1 MCVLVMRQLYRSTG
15 KMKPGINRIF
25 YQVKPII
32 PRYLQLTAR
41 RYLTKLKMPRV
52 QHVWPIFEAAGQT
65 PHHWHGWPQ
74 DKKFAFVLT
83 HDVETRFGL
92 DKCISLMNLEK
103 SLGFKSL
110 FNIVP
115 ERYGP
120 SGDVRHELTR
130 NGFEVGVHGLNHD
143 GRLFKSQTIFNHR
156 KDQINAYLRDWGAGG
171 FRAPAMHH
179 NLEWIKELN
188 ISYDLSTFDI
198 DPFEPQSDGVN
209 TIFPFV
215 VPRNSIV
222 DGYVEMPYT
231 LPQDH
236 AVFIIQMEKNN
247 DIWKRKLD
255 WIAEKGGLALLN
267 VHPDYVHLSNRS
279 RRMEEFDA
287 DLYSGFLEYVST
299 QYAGEYWHGLP
310 CELAQHVKS
319 QTVASLSRPT
329 TT

>member
-1 MCVLVMRQLYRSTG
+1 
-15 KMKPGINRIF
+15 MKPGINRIF
-25 YQVKPII
+25 YQVKPAI
-32 PRYLQLTAR
+32 PRYFQLSAR
-41 RYLTKLKMPRV
+41 RYLTSLKMPRV
-52 QHVWPIFEAAGQT
+52 QNVWPIFEAAGKKPSNWQ
-65 PHHWHGWPQ
+65 GWPEN
-74 DKKFAFVLT
+74 KNFAFVLT

-92 DKCISLMNLEK
+92 DKCIPLMQLEK
-103 SLGFKSL
+103 ELGFKSL

-120 SGDVRHELTR
+120 SGGVRHELQK

-143 GRLFKSQTIFNHR
+143 GRLFKSRPIFNQR
-156 KDQINAYLRDWGAGG
+156 KKQINSYLRNWGAVG

-179 NLEWIKELN
+179 NLDWLKELN
-188 ISYDLSTFDI
+188 IEYDLSTFDT
-198 DPFEPQSDGVN
+198 DPFEPQSDGVS
-209 TIFPFV
+209 TIFPFM

-236 AVFIIQMEKNN
+236 ALFIIQMHPNN

-279 RRMEEFDA
+279 KQREEFDPN
-287 DLYSGFLEYVST
+287 LYTQFLEYVST

-310 CELAQHVKS
+310 CELARFVKAKTLS
-319 QTVASLSRPT
+319 AVSRSTSL
-329 TT
+329 